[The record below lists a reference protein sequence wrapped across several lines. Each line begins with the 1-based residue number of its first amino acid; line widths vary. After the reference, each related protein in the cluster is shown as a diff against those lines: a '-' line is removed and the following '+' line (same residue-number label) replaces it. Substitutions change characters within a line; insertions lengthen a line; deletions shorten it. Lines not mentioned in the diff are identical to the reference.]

1 MDDPQV
7 RNPHGVLQDEVIRLF
22 HTQRPPI
29 KGFFADLPPRK
40 RHKYIIPPPPPD
52 DSHGPEDRVWASETT
67 ALGSQRSLPMQTGQS
82 PQIRGRHRNIAGQ
95 TPRAAGEVRPQFH
108 PVETEEAREQRV
120 RSVGVIGP
128 PVGPPS
134 APLPLPVWR
143 IAPSPG
149 GILEPTR
156 YYFATPGYDERR
168 RKRRRIS
175 LLILLSLVLMCGTLG
190 CATGVLV
197 TVVRAR
203 RGQREMADGETAMRR
218 LTEPALR
225 LDRSWAMAG
234 GLVGFPSIPDPNA
247 TARAEVNNGTLGN
260 KHGTGDVPVKLGQVT
275 EAVLQDNE
283 VKKGDD
289 ATDAALKDGATR
301 SAGAGTRRLRRRRG
315 RKRGKSAHQR
325 SA

>member
-1 MDDPQV
+1 MS
-7 RNPHGVLQDEVIRLF
+7 PH
-22 HTQRPPI
+22 
-29 KGFFADLPPRK
+29 PRQ
-40 RHKYIIPPPPPD
+40 Y
-52 DSHGPEDRVWASETT
+52 SGPT
-67 ALGSQRSLPMQTGQS
+67 
-82 PQIRGRHRNIAGQ
+82 RGRSPSPKLHSPDAFESPDAVSALQ
-95 TPRAAGEVRPQFH
+95 TDKESVIITAEFIDVVR
-108 PVETEEAREQRV
+108 
-120 RSVGVIGP
+120 
-128 PVGPPS
+128 

-301 SAGAGTRRLRRRRG
+301 SAAAGTRRLRRRRG